1 MAGQAVPVYLVLQIV
16 YDVTLLAV
24 CLYAFRRG
32 GPSEQLGAAII
43 LIGSLATIVVGSL
56 PHFNWH
62 HARAGLVIV
71 DLVVLLCFYA
81 LAMRSERF
89 WPLWATAFHLI
100 AVSMHALSWAIP
112 LVMIKAYI
120 LMQGWWAYPM
130 LAAIAVGTRR
140 TRHPPASRRQGEES
154 TPPSPPTMR
163 TDGESRER

>member
-1 MAGQAVPVYLVLQIV
+1 MAGQGVLVYLVLQIV

-56 PHFNWH
+56 PQFDWH

-71 DLVVLLCFYA
+71 DLVVLLCFFA

-100 AVSMHALSWAIP
+100 AVSMHALSWVIP
-112 LVMIKAYI
+112 LAMIKAYI

-130 LAAIAVGTRR
+130 LAAIAAGTRR
-140 TRHPPASRRQGEES
+140 TRHPPACRRQGEEAA
-154 TPPSPPTMR
+154 PASPPTTNR
-163 TDGESRER
+163 DRRHRG